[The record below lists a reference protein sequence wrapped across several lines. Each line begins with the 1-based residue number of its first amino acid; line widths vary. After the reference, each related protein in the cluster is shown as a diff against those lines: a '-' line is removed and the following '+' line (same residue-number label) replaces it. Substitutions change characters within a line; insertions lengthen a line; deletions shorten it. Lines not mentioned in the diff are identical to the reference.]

1 MIRFE
6 QVILIVFLFSFWC
19 EMDQDLQKLKQY
31 LPLLENLI
39 FHVDLVC
46 SNHHVVHWISELK
59 IHWSSA
65 LSSSSFFNLRGPKLF
80 RIDNLRYELGMTL
93 YLYAALLQERA
104 LEILPAGRH

>member
-19 EMDQDLQKLKQY
+19 EMDQDLQKLEQY

-46 SNHHVVHWISELK
+46 SNHHVVRWISELK
-59 IHWSSA
+59 IRWTSA
-65 LSSSSFFNLRGPKLF
+65 LGSSSFLNLRGTKLF
-80 RIDNLRYELGMTL
+80 QIDHLHY
-93 YLYAALLQERA
+93 
-104 LEILPAGRH
+104 